1 MTLLAVRLAPE
12 TPDAD
17 AHAGSS
23 ATQFTM
29 SPDATDPVNDEAR
42 TSDESSRG
50 RQLDSDPDPDA
61 VFELAADDTA
71 RRILSAA
78 SEEPRSASELAER
91 CGVSKPTVYRR
102 IETLRDH
109 GLVEGN
115 LRISRAGDHHEEF
128 ETTVDRVC
136 LKFEDGLSVDVR
148 VDRDFVDKF
157 AALWEDLER
166 SGSNFG
172 WRSSEP

>member
-1 MTLLAVRLAPE
+1 MP
-12 TPDAD
+12 
-17 AHAGSS
+17 
-23 ATQFTM
+23 
-29 SPDATDPVNDEAR
+29 PDATDPVDDGDRAA
-42 TSDESSRG
+42 TESSRE
-50 RQLDSDPDPDA
+50 RESDSDPDPDA

-78 SEEPRSASELAER
+78 SEGPRSASELAER

-102 IETLRDH
+102 LETLRDH

-115 LRISRAGDHHEEF
+115 LRISRDGDHHKEF

-136 LKFEDGLSVDVR
+136 LEFEGGLSVDVR

-166 SGSNFG
+166 SGSSFG

>member
-1 MTLLAVRLAPE
+1 MPL
-12 TPDAD
+12 
-17 AHAGSS
+17 
-23 ATQFTM
+23 
-29 SPDATDPVNDEAR
+29 DATDPVDDGAL
-42 TSDESSRG
+42 TTDESSRE
-50 RQLDSDPDPDA
+50 RETEPDPDV

-71 RRILSAA
+71 RRILSVA
-78 SEEPRSASELAER
+78 SEGPQSVSELAER

-102 IETLRDH
+102 VETLRDH

-136 LKFEDGLSVDVR
+136 LEFEDGLSVDVR
-148 VDRDFVDKF
+148 IDRDFVDKF

-166 SGSNFG
+166 SGSSFA
-172 WRSSEP
+172 WRSNKQ